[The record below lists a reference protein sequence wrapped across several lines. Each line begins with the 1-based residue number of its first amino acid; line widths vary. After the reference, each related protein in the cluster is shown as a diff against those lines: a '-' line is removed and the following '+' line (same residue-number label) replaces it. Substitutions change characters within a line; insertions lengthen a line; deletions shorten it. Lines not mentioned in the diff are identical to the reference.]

1 MQKWAGFWALAIIW
15 GSSFALIRI
24 GVDELSMFQVVFIR
38 TAIAAIGL
46 NLVLL
51 ARGKHLP
58 FNLRD
63 LAPLIII
70 GIGNTTIPF
79 ALITWGEQSIDSG
92 LASVLQS
99 VVPLFTL
106 IMAHFAFA
114 DERITTKKLLGV
126 LISFSGILVLFTGAG
141 EDTSVA
147 NDFWGQMAII
157 GASFFYAIF
166 TIYSRK
172 VIRNRFEPLVVSSGA
187 MLTAAISSGILML
200 LAPMFGGEPATP
212 LADVSTPV
220 LLSMLILGGLNTF
233 IAYLIFYWIIQQ
245 LGAARASM
253 VTYIVPV
260 IGVTLGVI
268 LLNEAVDWRFG
279 IGAVVI
285 FIGIAIV
292 NIDFKQLF
300 KPAAKAA

>member
-1 MQKWAGFWALAIIW
+1 MQKWVGFWALAIIW

-51 ARGKHLP
+51 ARGKQIP

-106 IMAHFAFA
+106 IMAHFTFA
-114 DERITTKKLLGV
+114 DERITPKKLIGV
-126 LISFSGILVLFTGAG
+126 LISFSGILILFMGG
-141 EDTSVA
+141 DESSMA

-157 GASFFYAIF
+157 GASLFYAIF

-212 LADVSTPV
+212 LVDVSTPV

-268 LLNEAVDWRFG
+268 LLDEKVDWRFG
-279 IGAVVI
+279 LGAVII
-285 FIGIAIV
+285 FIGIAVV
-292 NIDFKQLF
+292 NINFQQLF
-300 KPAAKAA
+300 KPSAKAA